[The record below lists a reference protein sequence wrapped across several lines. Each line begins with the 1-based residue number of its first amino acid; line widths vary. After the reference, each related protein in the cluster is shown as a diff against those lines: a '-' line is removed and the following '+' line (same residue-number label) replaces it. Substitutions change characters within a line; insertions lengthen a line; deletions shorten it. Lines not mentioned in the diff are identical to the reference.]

1 MKEIELRADEPFFT
15 HVDVAVIDFPD
26 GCREKGRQR
35 CKVTVEFAESDVRQ
49 LQKRGLDFEEIMA
62 YYRDLDLSNSQIPS
76 GTGLDMYRRTG
87 AGDENR
93 RRSGEDLLLVKLSF
107 PDG

>member
-49 LQKRGLDFEEIMA
+49 LQKRGLDFEEVMA
-62 YYRDLDLSNSQIPS
+62 YYRDWIYRIVKFHLAQDWIC
-76 GTGLDMYRRTG
+76 TGGLEQVMKIV
-87 AGDENR
+87 
-93 RRSGEDLLLVKLSF
+93 EDRVKTYF
-107 PDG
+107 